1 MTEMD
6 AQIKVESKIMARGL
20 AKLVNLHI
28 ETVLWLEEYQ
38 IPEEVIPRIQ
48 RHHNGTVGHHGV
60 QRTIERILR
69 ERERV
74 GLFLQQQSSRD
85 ARQDTCRDTPRD
97 ASRDAR
103 QDTRKD
109 RDTSRDAR
117 QDTRKDTS
125 RDTSRDARQ
134 DTHQDTLRDTRS
146 DSTRKLR
153 SSRKNALSL
162 TDKSQELETI
172 LEESIDV
179 SFLGDVIP
187 EDLIKPWTDMREH
200 VKRYVKQCACCQKMT
215 YVKVPITTHRFTV
228 SALAPFVRINVDRI
242 GPLPTS
248 ENGYNCIMVI
258 INCFTLRGSRTKW
271 RGSTRYSARYSR
283 KHKILGEILAQGRDT
298 QRDTRSG
305 TRYSSRYSV
314 RYSKKIEKIRK
325 SKTYESSV
333 GSWISSKELRYAA
346 DLHMRLLAPSARK
359 FHSLFLQTCFQDE
372 QFAPDEDSQILPFD
386 LTDIRL
392 AIYCVYPCRI
402 FLPIFFPI
410 FVFTYSFFGMVFSQ

>member
-1 MTEMD
+1 M
-6 AQIKVESKIMARGL
+6 
-20 AKLVNLHI
+20 
-28 ETVLWLEEYQ
+28 
-38 IPEEVIPRIQ
+38 
-48 RHHNGTVGHHGV
+48 
-60 QRTIERILR
+60 R

-248 ENGYNCIMVI
+248 ENAYNCIMVI

-314 RYSKKIEKIRK
+314 RYSKKIEKNRK

-333 GSWISSKELRYAA
+333 GSWVYAA